1 MGHLRPGLA
10 LIDPLLANRQAE
22 HLLELLARAGLRV
35 QLLHPARPAEP
46 SLTASADLLLLL
58 ATAEAETLAPV
69 LRRLR
74 AAYRLPC
81 LVLAPRQPGPVV
93 ATLLESGADDVLDAQ
108 EPVEVAFARA
118 RAVLRRAGWGTGRG
132 ETGAWRLV
140 PSRRAL
146 LRPCGTDAQLTS
158 AEFDLFRLLT
168 IAPGET
174 VCRDSVAHHVLRRR
188 IEATDRSVDNLVM
201 RLRRKLGEDGAVK
214 TVRGQGYMFAG
225 FETGA
230 LLVA

>member
-1 MGHLRPGLA
+1 MAEQLAERLLA
-10 LIDPLLANRQAE
+10 LLAQ
-22 HLLELLARAGLRV
+22 AGLRAV
-35 QLLHPARPAEP
+35 ALHPLRPAEATT
-46 SLTASADLLLLL
+46 SASPLDTTTADLMLLL
-58 ATAEAETLAPV
+58 APAEAETLGPV

-74 AAYRLPC
+74 AAHRLPC
-81 LVLAPRQPGPVV
+81 LVLAPGLPGQVV
-93 ATLLESGADDVLDAQ
+93 AALLEAGADDVLDAQ
-108 EPVEVAFARA
+108 EPAEVAFARA
-118 RAVLRRAGWGTGRG
+118 RAVLRRGGWGTGRG
-132 ETGAWRLV
+132 ETAAWRLV

-146 LRPCGTDAQLTS
+146 LKPCGTDAQLTS

-201 RLRRKLGEDGAVK
+201 RLRRKLGDNNAVK

-230 LLVA
+230 LLVG